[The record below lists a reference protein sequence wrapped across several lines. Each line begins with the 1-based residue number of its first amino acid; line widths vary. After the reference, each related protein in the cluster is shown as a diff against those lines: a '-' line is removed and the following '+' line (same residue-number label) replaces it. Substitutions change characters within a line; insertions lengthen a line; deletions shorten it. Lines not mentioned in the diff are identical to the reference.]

1 MRGSVMGGGGTTRDG
16 TRTRRGGGGRTGH
29 DLTDTF
35 RYQTQNCQNILHILP
50 STLPSLFPVS
60 VSVTELY
67 TVSAP
72 MEPVA
77 IESHL
82 TAWVGGGCSREEN
95 RQVNAGCLG
104 QSDLQCRDPG
114 LTWTQS
120 PVLRT

>member
-1 MRGSVMGGGGTTRDG
+1 MRGSVMGGGGTRDG
-16 TRTRRGGGGRTGH
+16 TGH
-29 DLTDTF
+29 DLTGTF